1 MKNWFTAAV
10 TVCFLASGSVQ
21 AQQAVGYMEEV
32 KALGSVA
39 GQGMA
44 CGASKYET
52 FEMLARAILIT
63 KAVSNKNQA
72 DGMYAYNEAKANAYF
87 SKQMDGFYMC
97 DDINRRFDNQAIF
110 EATLYADGTIK
121 MPDGRIFTPRQ
132 PYDATLL
139 YNKNSNE
146 RSKAQAIYD
155 KGNLVQVGDLTIKT
169 GSGESVKV
177 PAPAPTRKINTPKTG
192 SGTAAVA
199 RPAARPAAKPAAP
212 TAVDLSGVRHLKRQ

>member
-1 MKNWFTAAV
+1 MKKWFLSLGTA
-10 TVCFLASGSVQ
+10 CLLISGNAG
-21 AQQAVGYMEEV
+21 AQQAVGYLEEV

-63 KAVSNKNQA
+63 KAVSNQNQA

-87 SKQMDGFYMC
+87 SKQMDGFYRC
-97 DDINRRFDNQAIF
+97 DEINRRFDNQDIF
-110 EATLYADGTIK
+110 QTTLYADGSLK
-121 MPDGRIFTPRQ
+121 MPDGKIFTPRQ

-139 YNKNSNE
+139 YQQNSNE

-155 KGNLVQVGDLTIKT
+155 KGNLVQVGDLTIQSGT
-169 GSGESVKV
+169 GEKVKV
-177 PAPAPTRKINTPKTG
+177 AAPAPTRKINTSVHKNNVP
-192 SGTAAVA
+192 SAAPRQASRPPAPAAV
-199 RPAARPAAKPAAP
+199 
-212 TAVDLSGVRHLKRQ
+212 DISGVRHLKRQ